1 MSEQDSGSV
10 GQYLALIRRLFD
22 TAPICISVTDLRGR
36 YLYVNAALCRLL
48 GYGCEEMVGMHIEQV
63 AYPDQEEI
71 QANRALRQRSLAG
84 DLLEYAVERRYCRK
98 DGGVVYALLQISLVR
113 GEDGA
118 PLFFFAQTLDISARR
133 AMEDALRQRLRELE
147 AMDTLSRSL
156 RAAASEEELLSS
168 FLQSVLSVLGESS
181 GVIVW
186 RLPPGRVLHAVAR
199 CGLFERLAIPALGE
213 DLPARLF
220 ASGDVYIGGEF
231 KDDPLFPLQ
240 MRQPLPHGWR
250 AVCFGLKSAA
260 ELLGVVLLL
269 LPLTRP
275 VEETEKRLLS
285 LIAEIGSNA
294 VARNRMHENLQKSYQ
309 DLQREISQRR
319 DVQAMLAREKEVLAV
334 SLLSIREGL
343 ILVDTDG
350 RITLFNRA
358 AENIT
363 GWQAEQAINKPLAS
377 VLRLLESRAS
387 APAADPLAY
396 LLEWETKRQR
406 APLITRPPTLERS
419 DGQKLLL
426 SASVST
432 VNSREGRLLG
442 HILIFEDATEK
453 INQEAQSALSQKL
466 ESIGQLAAGIA
477 HEINTPIQYVGD
489 NLHYLQRAFERMSE
503 TLTEEE
509 RLIEARQGSQLT
521 AEDAAALRALRQEK
535 KIKRC
540 LEQVP
545 PAIAEALEGVERVR
559 KIVLAIREFSHPAA
573 KEKAVAD
580 INQGI
585 LTTITISRNVWKY
598 HAEMETDLDPNLP
611 LVWCRIDEIN
621 QVVLNMIVNAAQAI
635 QEVLPKDGGQ
645 KGSIRIATRC
655 KDDRVQIVIAD
666 SGAGIPEDIRS
677 RIFDPFFTTKGVGRG
692 TGQGLALAHSIIVQ
706 KHHGRIL
713 VDSQVGKGTT
723 FTIELPIGA
732 QEEEGEREDAKT

>member
-1 MSEQDSGSV
+1 MSEQDREAV

-22 TAPICISVTDLRGR
+22 AAPICISVTDLEGR
-36 YLYVNAALCRLL
+36 YLYANPALCQLL
-48 GYGCEEMVGMHIEQV
+48 GYRLEEMPGMHIEQV
-63 AYPDQEEI
+63 AYPDQQEI
-71 QANRALRQRSLAG
+71 QANRALRQKALAG
-84 DLLEYAVERRYCRK
+84 DFSQYTLERRYQRK
-98 DGGVVYALLQISLVR
+98 DGGVVYALLQISLLR
-113 GEDGA
+113 GEDNA
-118 PLFFFAQTLDISARR
+118 PLFFLAQTVDISARR
-133 AMEDALRQRLRELE
+133 VMEDALRQRLNELE
-147 AMDTLSRSL
+147 AVNTLSRAL
-156 RAAASEEELLSS
+156 RAASSEEELLSL
-168 FLQSVLSVLGESS
+168 FLQSVLSVVGGSS
-181 GVIVW
+181 GVILW
-186 RLPPGRVLHAVAR
+186 RQPPSRALRPLAR
-199 CGLFERLAIPALGE
+199 CGVFEQLAVPALGE

-220 ASGDVYIGGEF
+220 EGGDVYIGGAL
-231 KDDPLFPLQ
+231 KDDPNFPPQL
-240 MRQPLPHGWR
+240 RQACGSGWR

-275 VEETEKRLLS
+275 VEEAEQRLLN
-285 LIAEIGSNA
+285 LVAEIGSNA
-294 VARNRMHENLQKSYQ
+294 VTRNRMHERLQASYQ
-309 DLQREISQRR
+309 DLQREINQRR

-343 ILVDTDG
+343 ISIDAEQ

-363 GWQAEQAINKPLAS
+363 GWQAEQAIGKPLAS
-377 VLRLLESRAS
+377 VLRLLPSRAS
-387 APAADPLAY
+387 AAAADPLAY
-396 LLEWETKRQR
+396 LLKWEAERQR
-406 APLITRPPTLERS
+406 APLTARLPTLERS

-426 SASVST
+426 SASVSP
-432 VNSREGRLLG
+432 VKSREGRLLG

-453 INQEAQSALSQKL
+453 MRQEAQHALSQKL

-503 TLTEEE
+503 MLTEEE
-509 RLIEARQGSQLT
+509 RIIVARQGSLLT
-521 AEDAAALRALRQEK
+521 AEDVAALHALRQEK
-535 KIKRC
+535 KIERYI
-540 LEQVP
+540 EQVP

-573 KEKAVAD
+573 KEKAMAD

-585 LTTITISRNVWKY
+585 LTTVTISRNEWKY
-598 HAEMETDLDPNLP
+598 HAELETDLDPNLP

-621 QVVLNMIVNAAQAI
+621 QVVLNMIVNASQAI

-713 VDSQVGKGTT
+713 VDSQVGRGTT
-723 FTIELPIGA
+723 FTIELPIGS
-732 QEEEGEREDAKT
+732 QEEGESEHANP